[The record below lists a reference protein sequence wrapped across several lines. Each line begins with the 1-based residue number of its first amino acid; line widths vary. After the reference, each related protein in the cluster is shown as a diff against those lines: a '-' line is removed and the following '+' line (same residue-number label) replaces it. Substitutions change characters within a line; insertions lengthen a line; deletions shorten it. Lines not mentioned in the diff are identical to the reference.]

1 MACRILCFH
10 PTATQVLAQST
21 NSTPSVCG
29 TKSAEEITLEASL
42 QEKENELLTYE
53 TLLNQTQA
61 SYRDSLDDYNVKSSA
76 VNTTFS
82 ELVPLGE
89 DLDLNG
95 NEVIEHLNSYLNVF
109 EDFEFDY
116 ANHSSTG
123 DRYNTTVQLF
133 LAQNET
139 YFEALEG
146 GDPVVIEQAER
157 EANDTLRDLVR

>member
-1 MACRILCFH
+1 M
-10 PTATQVLAQST
+10 LAQST
-21 NSTPSVCG
+21 NSTPSICG
-29 TKSAEEITLEASL
+29 TKSAEEITLEDSL

-61 SYRDSLDDYNVKSSA
+61 SYSDSLDDYNVKGSA
-76 VNTTFS
+76 VNATFS
-82 ELVPLGE
+82 ELVSLEE
-89 DLDLNG
+89 DLDLKG

-116 ANHSSTG
+116 ANYSSTG
-123 DRYNTTVQLF
+123 DSYNTTVQLF

-146 GDPVVIEQAER
+146 GDPVVTEQAEK
-157 EANDTLRDLVR
+157 EANDTLLDLVR